1 MFLGNWPPNA
11 NESWKYT
18 VVFNCV
24 YGWHYA
30 QIPSLGIWRSVQ
42 LKEQAAVDI
51 DSPFVATRSLDG
63 QMRLTF
69 DLHEQSS
76 PLKGVLYAEV
86 SPKNFKG
93 IKQYYR
99 FDINSRRKQETLS
112 LDFQIKDPHLWWPND
127 RGEQALYDLN
137 LRFIPQKGK
146 TAHVKTS
153 FGIRTIEM
161 SPLTDGA
168 KEDYYNWTFV
178 INGKPMFIKG
188 TGWCT
193 MDALMDFSRNKYE
206 HLLQIAK
213 SQHIQMLRA
222 WGGGMPET
230 DDFYELCDR
239 YGILVMQEW
248 PTAWNSH
255 NTQPYSLLKET
266 VERNTKRLRNHPS
279 LVMWGAGNE
288 SDKPFGPAIDMMGRL
303 SIELDGTRPF
313 HRGEAWGGSQHNYNC
328 WWDNAHLNHN
338 LNMTAPFWGEF
349 GIASLPHIE
358 TVHKYLDGEKE
369 VWPPRRSGNFT
380 HHTPIF
386 GTMGEMGKLVQY
398 SGYFMPKDSLAS
410 FILGSQLA
418 QVVGV
423 RHTLERARTLWPHT
437 TGALYYKMNDNYPGV
452 SWSCVDYY
460 GIIKPIH
467 YFVQKSFAPLAAV
480 MLFDRSNLSSQEVSL
495 PVYLLDDCQE
505 LDKKPYQ
512 VKVSIYNDQLD
523 TVANHTFNGTGDEN
537 VVKKLGEIYLNREQS
552 KSTMLFFVLDI
563 VKNNRSIYRN
573 YYFTNYEV
581 RPGSILSMPQTT
593 IKTERRGN
601 AVILTNTGKYP
612 AIGVHIEIPEK
623 MDQLIVSENYIWL
636 NPQESKK
643 LKINLESPVIVK
655 GWNLQ

>member
-1 MFLGNWPPNA
+1 M
-11 NESWKYT
+11 
-18 VVFNCV
+18 FNCV

-369 VWPPRRSGNFT
+369 MWPPRRSGNFT

-495 PVYLLDDCQE
+495 PVYLLDDCKE

-537 VVKKLGEIYLNREQS
+537 VVKKLGEIYLNREQT

-612 AIGVHIEIPEK
+612 AIGVHIEVPEK